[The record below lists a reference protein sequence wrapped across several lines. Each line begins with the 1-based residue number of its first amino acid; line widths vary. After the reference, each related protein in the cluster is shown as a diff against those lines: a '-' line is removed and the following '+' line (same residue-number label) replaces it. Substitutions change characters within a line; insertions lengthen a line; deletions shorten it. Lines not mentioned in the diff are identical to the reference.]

1 MQHADTL
8 TLSTR
13 TSYADLVTRIQKRQ
27 PAGLEELY
35 GLASNFSF
43 FLMRQL
49 GSEDLTDKIH
59 DVFVTVAQAIASGK
73 LRDPE
78 RLIPFLTTVTR
89 YYTYGQIERRS
100 LLRRCAGSLEGINPP
115 DPRVNLEQSAW
126 QHQRIRIVRE
136 VLAGMPRRDR
146 DILRRFYLE
155 EQPKEQ
161 ICREMKLTA
170 NQFRLLKS
178 KAKLAFTRLGTRRLK
193 RHRLAA

>member
-1 MQHADTL
+1 MQHASTL

-13 TSYADLVTRIQKRQ
+13 TSYADLVTRIQDRH

-100 LLRRCAGSLEGINPP
+100 LLRRCAASLEGINPP

-126 QHQRIRIVRE
+126 QQQRTRIVRE

-178 KAKLAFTRLGTRRLK
+178 KAKLAFTRMGTRRLK
-193 RHRLAA
+193 RYRPAA

>member
-1 MQHADTL
+1 MYQADAL
-8 TLSTR
+8 ISSAG
-13 TSYADLVTRIQKRQ
+13 TSYADLVMRIQDRQ
-27 PAGLEELY
+27 PSGLEELY

-49 GSEDLTDKIH
+49 GSEDVTDKVH

-89 YYTYGQIERRS
+89 YYTYGQIERRG

-115 DPRVNLEQSAW
+115 DPRVNLEQSVW
-126 QHQRIRIVRE
+126 QQQRVRIVRE

-146 DILRRFYLE
+146 DILRRFYLDE
-155 EQPKEQ
+155 E
-161 ICREMKLTA
+161 
-170 NQFRLLKS
+170 
-178 KAKLAFTRLGTRRLK
+178 
-193 RHRLAA
+193 